1 MRNLNGRFLILV
13 GEGGLEWAEAAT
25 LLERLQLGGGLHEP
39 RAMTGQELRAKAQ
52 FLCLK
57 SFRP

>member
-1 MRNLNGRFLILV
+1 MRNPNGRFLILV
-13 GEGGLEWAEAAT
+13 DEGGFEWAEAAT
-25 LLERLQLGGGLHEP
+25 FGAFLKGWGLHEQL
-39 RAMTGQELRAKAQ
+39 AMTGQELRAKAQ